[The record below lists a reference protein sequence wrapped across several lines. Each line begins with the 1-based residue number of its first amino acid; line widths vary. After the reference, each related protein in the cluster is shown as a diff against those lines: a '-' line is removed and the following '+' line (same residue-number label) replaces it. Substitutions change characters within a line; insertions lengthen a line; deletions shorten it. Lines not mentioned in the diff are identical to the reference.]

1 MHMLA
6 KYGCRDR
13 NGSCPAIFPQS
24 GLLKPCSWITH
35 ILYKQTTIT
44 IRTNYSENQRRR
56 VGTGRDF
63 LERVLWYLLLD
74 HFVRNGSTD

>member
-56 VGTGRDF
+56 VGTGRRF
-63 LERVLWYLLLD
+63 SRESLVVL
-74 HFVRNGSTD
+74 VT